1 MKGKQK
7 VFELGEANALL
18 PRLESLLSGLEEK
31 QDSFRR
37 LQDGLF
43 FEELLEESSP
53 PDEKLQAL
61 DETLVEMEEDLA
73 RVHELGCLLR
83 HAEKGLVDFL
93 ARREGR
99 WVYLCWR
106 RGEREIEYYHTLRG
120 GYFERQ
126 RL

>member
-1 MKGKQK
+1 MKPQRKI
-7 VFELGEANALL
+7 FELEEANALL
-18 PRLESLLSGLEEK
+18 PRLESLLSGLEKK

-43 FEELLEESSP
+43 FEELLAESAP

-61 DETLVEMEEDLA
+61 EEALVMMEEDLE

-93 ARREGR
+93 TRRGEQ

-106 RGEREIEYYHTLRG
+106 RGEKQIEYYHTLRG